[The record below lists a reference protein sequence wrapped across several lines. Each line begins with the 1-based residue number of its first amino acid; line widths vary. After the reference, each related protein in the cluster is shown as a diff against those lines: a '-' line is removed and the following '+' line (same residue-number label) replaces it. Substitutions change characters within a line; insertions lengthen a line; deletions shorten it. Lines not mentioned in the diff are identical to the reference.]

1 MRENKSR
8 AHAERG
14 NQERTV
20 IPYPGASRNEEPVM
34 ARTVR
39 LLLVLALL
47 GGTRMASPALAQTA
61 DAPSAADAETASP
74 ATTTEPAFLKT
85 FPRPP
90 DQPASLLAPA
100 PPVGPP
106 PPNLEQPYY
115 FQDALVN
122 PPELGAVGWFAD
134 VDVGILKP
142 HLLNHVGLPVTFP
155 DGSST
160 QVGVN
165 AVPLNWTAAP
175 RVEVGYRFA
184 AGLGGVALS
193 YRNMT
198 SEGSQALIGADGP
211 ATLTDQLNASIIDLD
226 WVSNEY
232 TQLRGWEMRVRFGL
246 RYLNAYFAAQA
257 NEPFAEAAVGTT
269 FYQMAVSNSTWALGP
284 HVGVDVRRRLNF
296 WGLAVTG
303 FFDASDGWSR
313 VRQTFFAAST
323 TSASGAPQTG
333 QFSAATSSSAP
344 VMTLRLGLTWEP
356 AAHPTIHLFAGG
368 QWDYWWDIGRNG
380 SFLVNGS
387 PPYGYFFDSGFVLR
401 GEWNF

>member
-1 MRENKSR
+1 MRENQSR

-14 NQERTV
+14 NQEGIV
-20 IPYPGASRNEEPVM
+20 IPYPGGASRNEEPVM

-47 GGTRMASPALAQTA
+47 GGTPMASPALAQTA
-61 DAPSAADAETASP
+61 DAPSAGAETASP
-74 ATTTEPAFLKT
+74 ATTTEPEFLKT

-106 PPNLEQPYY
+106 PPNLEQPY
-115 FQDALVN
+115 FEQDPLLN
-122 PPELGAVGWFAD
+122 PPQLGLVGWFAD

-142 HLLNHVGLPVTFP
+142 HLLNHVSLPVTFP

-184 AGLGGVALS
+184 SGFGGVALS

-198 SEGSQALIGADGP
+198 SEGSQGLIGADGP
-211 ATLTDQLNASIIDLD
+211 ATLTDQLNVNVIDLD

-257 NEPFAEAAVGTT
+257 NESFAEAAAGTT
-269 FYQMAVSNSTWALGP
+269 INQMAVSNSTWALGP
-284 HVGVDVRRRLNF
+284 HVGVDVRRRLDF

-303 FFDASDGWSR
+303 FVDASDGWSR
-313 VRQTFFAAST
+313 IQQNFFASST
-323 TSASGAPQTG
+323 TSALGTPQTG
-333 QFSAATSSSAP
+333 QLSVSTSSSAP
-344 VMTLRLGLTWEP
+344 VLTARLGLNWQP
-356 AAHPTIHLFAGG
+356 SAFPNIRMFVGG
-368 QWDYWWDIGRNG
+368 QLDYWWDIARNG
-380 SFLVNGS
+380 SFVS
-387 PPYGYFFDSGFVLR
+387 TPYGYFFDSGFILR